1 MGKEVK
7 VPSCS
12 LADLQ
17 NAGPI
22 LITATINGQVRE
34 LGYAEPRVFSTGSY
48 GYNLNGKSNLPLGN
62 GIAKLQLS
70 MNLTVVNS
78 KDAGAE
84 FKVNSTK
91 ANDTGHF
98 SAAVDERRE
107 AIDEIGRLVNE
118 RDADRAIHGGERD

>member
-1 MGKEVK
+1 MAKEKEVK

-22 LITATINGQVRE
+22 LITATIGGQVVQ

-48 GYNLNGKSNLPLGN
+48 GYNLNGKSNLPIGK
-62 GIAKLQLS
+62 GVAKLQLS
-70 MNLTVVNS
+70 LNLAVVNS

-84 FKVNSTK
+84 YKV
-91 ANDTGHF
+91 
-98 SAAVDERRE
+98 SATPAAPAPESE
-107 AIDEIGRLVNE
+107 
-118 RDADRAIHGGERD
+118 GETA